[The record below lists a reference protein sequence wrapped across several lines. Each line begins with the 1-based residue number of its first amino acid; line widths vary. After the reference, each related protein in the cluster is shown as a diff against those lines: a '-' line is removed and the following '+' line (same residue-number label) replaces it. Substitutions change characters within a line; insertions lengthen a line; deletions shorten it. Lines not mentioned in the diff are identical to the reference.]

1 MAKAN
6 IVEKHSLSIQGVV
19 VIRDGKVLLDVEDV
33 GGRDL
38 TKMMETFKGDLVKI
52 SITKQNESLEED
64 AIVQVEED

>member
-6 IVEKHSLSIQGVV
+6 IVEKHSLTVQGVV
-19 VIRDGKVLLDVEDV
+19 IIREGKVLLDVEDV

-38 TKMMETFKGDLVKI
+38 AKMMEGGKGDLVKI

-64 AIVQVEED
+64 AIVQVEE

>member
-64 AIVQVEED
+64 AIVQVEE

>member
-64 AIVQVEED
+64 DIVQVEE

>member
-19 VIRDGKVLLDVEDV
+19 DIRDGKVLLDVEDV

-64 AIVQVEED
+64 AIVQVEE

>member
-19 VIRDGKVLLDVEDV
+19 LIRDGKVLLDVEDV

-64 AIVQVEED
+64 AIVQVEE